1 MDRDF
6 STGNEVPFGADP
18 NLPEKKPHDP
28 LDPTFSSVPRGSDPI
43 EDLKKSN
50 TEIDMKVRER
60 LESMIG
66 EILGKDTAVSLE
78 FLIDYLHLDKDNEN
92 AIQELKLHIGM
103 MDDVKHGIVVDDND
117 QSVYVFFTKISE

>member
-1 MDRDF
+1 M
-6 STGNEVPFGADP
+6 EW
-18 NLPEKKPHDP
+18 EKYSKK
-28 LDPTFSSVPRGSDPI
+28 I

-66 EILGKDTAVSLE
+66 EIIGKDTAVSLE
-78 FLIDYLHLDKDNEN
+78 FLIDYLHLDKDRES

-117 QSVYVFFTKISE
+117 QSVYVFFTKIAE

>member
-1 MDRDF
+1 M
-6 STGNEVPFGADP
+6 EW
-18 NLPEKKPHDP
+18 KKY
-28 LDPTFSSVPRGSDPI
+28 SKKI

-60 LESMIG
+60 LEAMIG
-66 EILGKDTAVSLE
+66 EILDKDTAVSLE
-78 FLIDYLHLDKDNEN
+78 FLIDYLHLDKDSEN

-103 MDDVKHGIVVDDND
+103 MDDVKNGIVVDDND